1 MKLYWYANGLHFE
14 CMQCGRCCSGP
25 GEGYVGISRP
35 ETKFI
40 ADFLE
45 IEPKQLRQKYLRRRG
60 LWTTIIEHP
69 TTRDCIF
76 LRQINGQ
83 KRCAIYPVRPN
94 QCRGWPFWPIN
105 LTGPETW
112 NETAHKCP
120 GINRG
125 RFYSLEEIEKIK
137 RQKNWWSDENQHS
150 DCSVKRISKCHLDGS
165 EAKRRD
171 LFLNR
176 FLHFGPLHGP
186 SVEMTGGFSAKH
198 AQILKRVAE
207 VYNWLNRQILNN
219 IDLAGQCDACGK
231 CCNFGTSSAG
241 TGQRFDHRLFITT
254 PELMYLTANLGAEN
268 INPPHVRR
276 IKPMPTT
283 RSSTLSTML
292 KTSTLTTRCPYNND
306 GKCTIYEYRF
316 VGCRIFCCRADAD
329 FQSKLSESALKK
341 LKSICTEFELPY
353 RYTDLASAL
362 NSSRD

>member
-1 MKLYWYANGLHFE
+1 MIKNKTPWYVAGLHFE
-14 CMQCGRCCSGP
+14 CVQCGRCCSGP
-25 GEGYVGISRP
+25 AEGYVCVSRP

-69 TTRDCIF
+69 TNRDCIF
-76 LRQINGQ
+76 LQQIDGQ

-94 QCRGWPFWPIN
+94 QCRTWPFWPIN
-105 LTGPETW
+105 LANPETL

-125 RFYSLEEIEKIK
+125 RFYSLDEIEKIK
-137 RQKNWWSDENQHS
+137 RQKDWWSD
-150 DCSVKRISKCHLDGS
+150 D
-165 EAKRRD
+165 
-171 LFLNR
+171 
-176 FLHFGPLHGP
+176 
-186 SVEMTGGFSAKH
+186 KH
-198 AQILKRVAE
+198 RWAIKKVAE
-207 VYNWLNRQILNN
+207 VYNWLNRQIVNN

-231 CCNFGTSSAG
+231 CCNFGTTSAG

-268 INPPHVRR
+268 I
-276 IKPMPTT
+276 KPM
-283 RSSTLSTML
+283 
-292 KTSTLTTRCPYNND
+292 LTTRCPYNND

-341 LKSICTEFELPY
+341 LKSICTEFQLPY

-362 NSSRD
+362 NSSPD